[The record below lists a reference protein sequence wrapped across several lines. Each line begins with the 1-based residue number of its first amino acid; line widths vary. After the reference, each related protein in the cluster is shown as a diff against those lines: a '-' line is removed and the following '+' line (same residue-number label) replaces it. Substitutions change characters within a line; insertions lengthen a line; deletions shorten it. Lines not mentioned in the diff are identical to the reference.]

1 MTGRLA
7 GLLFL
12 LAVIALALIYFAVSD
27 REPIETRL
35 ALNARTFSALE
46 GWEADDQ
53 APALEAFV
61 RGCERI
67 LALAPGRDMGGHDL
81 TGRSIAGTVGDWR
94 AGCEAARSVPP
105 GDTAAARQYF
115 QIWFQPVAVA
125 NGRDDIGQFTGYYTP
140 TLRGS
145 RTQSARFSVPLYAPP
160 GDYVAADL
168 GKFDASLAGR
178 RVVGRVQRGRLVPVE
193 TRAEIEAGA
202 LDGRAQPILWV
213 DDPIDAF
220 FLHIQGSGVVRLDDG
235 TEVTV
240 GVAGTNG
247 HTYQAI
253 GRILAGRGAL
263 AEDGISAQSIRAW
276 LAAHPDEAAE
286 VMRANPRFIF
296 FAITESSAATGS
308 AGVALT
314 PGRSLAVDAT
324 WLALGMPVWLDTALD
339 KAREGPARIR
349 RLMVAQDTG
358 GAIKGVVR
366 GDVYWGEGDAAGDI
380 AGRMNE
386 AGRYFVLL
394 PRALLD
400 ARE

>member
-12 LAVIALALIYFAVSD
+12 LAVIALGLIYFAVSD

-35 ALNARTFSALE
+35 VLNTRAFSSLD

-53 APALEAFV
+53 APALAAFV
-61 RGCERI
+61 RGCQRI
-67 LALAPGRDMGGHDL
+67 LSFPPGREMGARGM
-81 TGRSIAGTVGDWR
+81 AGTAGDWSE
-94 AGCEAARSVPP
+94 ACEAAGKIPP
-105 GDTAAARQYF
+105 GDSEAARQYF
-115 QIWFQPVAVA
+115 QVWFRPVAVA
-125 NGRDDIGQFTGYYTP
+125 NNRDDIGQFTGYYTP

-145 RTQSARFSVPLYAPP
+145 RTPSERYSVPLYAPP
-160 GDYVAADL
+160 DDYVTADL

-178 RVVGRVQRGRLVPVE
+178 RIVGRLRHGRLVPVE
-193 TRAEIEAGA
+193 TRAEIEDGA

-235 TEVTV
+235 TEVTL

-253 GRILAGRGAL
+253 GRVLAERGAL
-263 AEDGISAQSIRAW
+263 APDDISAQSIRTW
-276 LAAHPDEAAE
+276 LAAHPDDAGE

-296 FAITESSAATGS
+296 FATTGSAAAAGS

-314 PGRSLAVDAT
+314 PGRSLAIDRN
-324 WLALGMPVWLDTALD
+324 WLALGVPVWLDTALD
-339 KAREGPARIR
+339 KASGGPARIR

-358 GAIKGVVR
+358 GAIKGIVR
-366 GDVYWGEGDAAGDI
+366 GDVYWGAGDAAADI

-394 PRALLD
+394 PRALV
-400 ARE
+400 AGRQ